1 MSRNRHK
8 VVDLVIEVPAVVVT
22 FLMMLHVTVNALSRT
37 FWNDPIDN
45 TLEYVQYIYMPLIAF
60 LGFAAAQR
68 RGQHVAA
75 DLIYERLPALTRRYV
90 LAAVLLVSAVLSAGF
105 AWFGLQEALHAAEIE
120 KTAGVS
126 DVPAWPAYFLVPLAF
141 TSLTL
146 QFGVA
151 AVRAI
156 VRPEADVPAVA
167 TGVDPA
173 ERSDTHV

>member
-1 MSRNRHK
+1 MTERRHT

-22 FLMMLHVTVNALSRT
+22 FLMMLHVTANALLRT

-45 TLEYVQYIYMPLIAF
+45 TLEYVQYIYMPLVAF

-75 DLIYERLPALTRRYV
+75 DLIYERLPIRTRRYV
-90 LAAVLLVSAVLSAGF
+90 LALVLVVAALLCAGF
-105 AWFGLQEALHAAEIE
+105 AWFGLLEAVHAADIE

-141 TSLTL
+141 GSLTI
-146 QFGVA
+146 QFGLA
-151 AVRAI
+151 ALRALVRS
-156 VRPEADVPAVA
+156 EEDVPAVV
-167 TGVDPA
+167 TGVDPV
-173 ERSDTHV
+173 ERSDIHV